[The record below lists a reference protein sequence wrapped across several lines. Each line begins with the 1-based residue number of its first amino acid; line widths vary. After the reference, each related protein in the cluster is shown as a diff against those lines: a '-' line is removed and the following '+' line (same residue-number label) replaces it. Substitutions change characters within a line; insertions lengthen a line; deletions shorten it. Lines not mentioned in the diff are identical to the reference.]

1 MKALL
6 VGLALAALCI
16 PAHAA
21 GISLGK
27 PGYGGNGCPAGTADV
42 ALGAGGKTLTLRFDS
57 YQASAGGSS
66 GKSLDR
72 KTCNLAIP
80 VKVPAGKSV
89 SIIAIDFRGQ
99 SRLPAGAS
107 ARLQRRVLPR
117 WQQRP
122 EVRPQHHRP
131 QDWSVHEQRQAD
143 GEGVVCVWSGRDPSH
158 QFQHPGQGQRR
169 QGRVLQ
175 RESAGCEDGGRLFA
189 AVARLLRPWRPEP
202 LLDWHGSRVNGD
214 PARHPP
220 FGHLVP
226 DGEEGTAPSALARD
240 HKWRG

>member
-107 ARLQRRVLPR
+107 ARFSAEYFLAGSSGPKF
-117 WQQRP
+117 
-122 EVRPQHHRP
+122 VRNITGPKTGAFTSS
-131 QDWSVHEQRQAD
+131 DKLTAK
-143 GEGVVCVWSGRDPSH
+143 VWSACGTDVILRTNSSILVKASGGKAASFSVKAQDVKTAVVYSLQWRD
-158 QFQHPGQGQRR
+158 
-169 QGRVLQ
+169 
-175 RESAGCEDGGRLFA
+175 C
-189 AVARLLRPWRPEP
+189 
-202 LLDWHGSRVNGD
+202 
-214 PARHPP
+214 
-220 FGHLVP
+220 
-226 DGEEGTAPSALARD
+226 
-240 HKWRG
+240 